1 MKSWLPAAA
10 VPSWLVGLIKA
21 GAFSLMTPAG
31 LSPVHWGSLGRS
43 AQSPQPQSQHLL
55 PKASCPWTV
64 ASGLTRP
71 GPGMLQLTHQPLPP
85 SSRKSPRTAPAPLIR
100 TCSARMWQVA
110 TCCLVAAS
118 SLLARRPPEQ
128 GERSVCPIACTS
140 PPRCVCLSRSPCGPH
155 SGFSDP
161 TAGVQARAPRASP
174 LPSLRFHP
182 AP

>member
-1 MKSWLPAAA
+1 ML
-10 VPSWLVGLIKA
+10 SWLVGLIKA

-43 AQSPQPQSQHLL
+43 AQSPKPQSQHCFPRLSAL
-55 PKASCPWTV
+55 GGSPCPWMV

-71 GPGMLQLTHQPLPP
+71 GPDMLRLIHQPLPS

-110 TCCLVAAS
+110 TCRLVAAS
-118 SLLARRPPEQ
+118 SLLARRLPEQ
-128 GERSVCPIACTS
+128 GERSVCQIACTS
-140 PPRCVCLSRSPCGPH
+140 PPWCVCLSRSPCGPH

-161 TAGVQARAPRASP
+161 TASAQARAPRTSP